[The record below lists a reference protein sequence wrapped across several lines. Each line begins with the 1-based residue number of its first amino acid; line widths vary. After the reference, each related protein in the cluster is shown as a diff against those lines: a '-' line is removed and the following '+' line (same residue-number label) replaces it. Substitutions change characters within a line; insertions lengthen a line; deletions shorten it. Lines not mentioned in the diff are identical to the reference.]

1 MLSCMDIY
9 KPQYVV
15 SSDLGILN
23 FVTTVPTG
31 TMHMVT
37 PQQML
42 VRRIPMTWF
51 YEMANSVIRDKGELL
66 EYRHLI
72 AYHATPATWQHSY
85 GNKTRQLAQGMPGR
99 NAGTNTIVFI
109 KKNQVPQDRAKDVT
123 YGLITTLIRPEKAT
137 ECTTQELQAPLPPT
151 SFPSSSSSTA
161 SYYGHQGFLPQHPN
175 DTV

>member
-9 KPQYVV
+9 KPQYVM

-23 FVTTVPTG
+23 FVATVPTD
-31 TMHMVT
+31 TTHMVT

-51 YEMANSVIRDKGELL
+51 REMANSVIGDNGELL

-72 AYHATPATWQHSY
+72 ANYATQATWQHSY
-85 GNKTRQLAQGMPGR
+85 GNKIGRLAQGMPGR

-109 KKNQVPQDRAKDVT
+109 KKIQVPQDRAKDVT
-123 YGLITTLIRPEKAT
+123 YGLITTLI
-137 ECTTQELQAPLPPT
+137 
-151 SFPSSSSSTA
+151 
-161 SYYGHQGFLPQHPN
+161 
-175 DTV
+175 